1 MPFNAAALS
10 FMPLS
15 ALAAPNNPAAVPPT
29 ILEPDGNAGNSTAQL
44 TTMGLSSITVTTAG
58 VTVLTASPRNT
69 VSLVVPTDQ
78 LAVTVSNNNSYY
90 GAQGALPSTWP
101 LCNPLQGGLITP
113 PANGYNIQPGN
124 SIQLAP
130 YNDPVYA
137 IVASGTSL
145 LFYRTS

>member
-1 MPFNAAALS
+1 MAFNAAALS

-15 ALAAPNNPAAVPPT
+15 SLYNPFNPSAVYPSV
-29 ILEPDGNAGNSTAQL
+29 LEPDGNAGNSTAQL
-44 TTMGLSSITVTTAG
+44 TAMGLSSITVTTAG
-58 VTVLTASPRNT
+58 VTVLTAAPRNT

-78 LAVTVSNNNSYY
+78 IAVTVSNNNSYY
-90 GAQGALPSTWP
+90 GTQGALPPTWP
-101 LCNPLQGGLITP
+101 LPNPAQGCNITP
-113 PANGYNIQPGN
+113 PANGFSIAPGN

>member
-1 MPFNAAALS
+1 MAFNSAALS

-15 ALAAPNNPAAVPPT
+15 SLAAPNNPAAVYPT
-29 ILEPDGNAGNSTAQL
+29 ITEPSLYAGFATAQL
-44 TTMGLSSITVTTAG
+44 TAAGLSSITVTTAG

-69 VSLVVPTDQ
+69 VTLIVPTDQ
-78 LAVTVSNNNSYY
+78 LQVTVSNNNLYY
-90 GAQGALPSTWP
+90 GAQSSLPEQWP
-101 LCNPLQGGLITP
+101 SLSPLQGANITP
-113 PANGYNIQPGN
+113 PANGYVIDNGS

-137 IVASGTSL
+137 IVASGTSV